1 MSFLLCSDKSGKLEI
16 VNELASKERIF
27 YYQLALIWQAVLVPL
42 LQSGKL
48 HNYWRL
54 ICRLEKA
61 SSRKYKRISTLI
73 MYLDPLQK
81 RKLIRYLW
89 WLSWDLNLDIQIE
102 SIEAIALVTGTS
114 HLISALNDLLNQIQ
128 LLILQKYG
136 LALACKR
143 WVKFWHQSSRP
154 FMTSWSV
161 FPPIKQLSLSLCH
174 QWLAFTSC
182 SNCVGQMNFCK
193 LLKGIRLC
201 YTSYRYINFFVT
213 LE

>member
-1 MSFLLCSDKSGKLEI
+1 
-16 VNELASKERIF
+16 
-27 YYQLALIWQAVLVPL
+27 
-42 LQSGKL
+42 
-48 HNYWRL
+48 
-54 ICRLEKA
+54 
-61 SSRKYKRISTLI
+61 

-81 RKLIRYLW
+81 RKLISLVIVFRFELGHTNQKYR
-89 WLSWDLNLDIQIE
+89 SHCHCHWDMASDL
-102 SIEAIALVTGTS
+102 SIEWFTESDPT
-114 HLISALNDLLNQIQ
+114 
-128 LLILQKYG
+128 LLILQKCG
-136 LALACKR
+136 LASACKR

-201 YTSYRYINFFVT
+201 YTSYINFLLT

>member
-1 MSFLLCSDKSGKLEI
+1 MNNVFESSAKEKINIFDDCLGIWAWTYKLKEGATA
-16 VNELASKERIF
+16 LA
-27 YYQLALIWQAVLVPL
+27 
-42 LQSGKL
+42 
-48 HNYWRL
+48 
-54 ICRLEKA
+54 
-61 SSRKYKRISTLI
+61 
-73 MYLDPLQK
+73 
-81 RKLIRYLW
+81 
-89 WLSWDLNLDIQIE
+89 
-102 SIEAIALVTGTS
+102 TGTL
-114 HLISALNDLLNQIQ
+114 HLISALNDFTESDPTLI
-128 LLILQKYG
+128 ILQKYG

-143 WVKFWHQSSRP
+143 WVKFWHQSSSP

-201 YTSYRYINFFVT
+201 YTSYINFLLT